1 MKLSEKLQEIE
12 RQIGL
17 PKPQKEP
24 SSHKQELLGIP
35 GQVKSVELGQFFLRE
50 ISFPLD
56 HPCGEDQLGALL
68 EHSATSLRLLCS
80 DQRIA
85 ELDFRKAVFLDV
97 ETTGLVGGTGTYA
110 FLVGVGGFDSSGFSI
125 RQYFM
130 RDFDEEMAM
139 LSGLNDFL
147 SPFTSLI
154 TYNGKRFDLPLLD
167 TRYHLCRLGLSLK
180 DPIHLDLLYP
190 TRRLWS
196 RRLPDC
202 SLATVEKEII
212 KVIRKVDIPGWLI
225 PSAYFRYIT
234 SAEQAYLPHI
244 FEHNIQD
251 ILTLVALA
259 HKACQAV
266 ESPLSA
272 GVEYPHDLYS
282 LGRIY
287 DRARDYSQ
295 SSHWYDQALNP
306 QLSPDLKVDLL
317 WRLSLACKRTGRWQ
331 KAVSLWDEMVASSDS
346 LLPWVELAKYYEHIA
361 KDITN
366 ARKMAKEALRRLETG
381 SWAQEFRLRQ
391 EKELL
396 HRLCRLN
403 RKMAGGSEPGELP

>member
-1 MKLSEKLQEIE
+1 MRPSEKLHEME
-12 RQIGL
+12 RQTGL
-17 PKPQKEP
+17 SGPQKGP
-24 SSHKQELLGIP
+24 CGQKAELLTIP
-35 GQVKSVELGQFFLRE
+35 GQVECVELGQFFWRE
-50 ISFPLD
+50 ICFPLD
-56 HPCGEDQLGALL
+56 HTYGEDHLGALL
-68 EHSATSLRLLCS
+68 EHSARSLRLLSS

-85 ELDFRKAVFLDV
+85 ELDFRRAVFLDV

-110 FLVGVGGFDSSGFSI
+110 FLVGVGEFSDQGFSI

-139 LSGLNDFL
+139 LSGLNAFL
-147 SPFTSLI
+147 SPFDSLV

-167 TRYHLCRLGLSLK
+167 TRYHLCRLGLNLK

-212 KVIRKVDIPGWLI
+212 KVSRKVDIPGWLI
-225 PSAYFRYIT
+225 PSAYFQYIT
-234 SAEQAYLPHI
+234 SGEQAYLPQI

-259 HKACQAV
+259 HKACQVV

-272 GVEYPHDLYS
+272 GVQHPDDLYS
-282 LGRIY
+282 LGLIY
-287 DRARDYSQ
+287 DRAKDYSQ
-295 SSHWYDQALNP
+295 SRHWYDQALNP
-306 QLSPDLKVDLL
+306 QLSAKLKVDLL

-331 KAVSLWDEMVASSDS
+331 KAVSLWEEMVTICDS
-346 LLPWVELAKYYEHIA
+346 LLPCVELAKYYEHIA
-361 KDITN
+361 KDISS
-366 ARKMAKEALRRLETG
+366 ARRMAKEALRRLEIGLCTRN
-381 SWAQEFRLRQ
+381 SEARQ

-396 HRLCRLN
+396 HRLRRLN
-403 RKMAGGSEPGELP
+403 RKMAGGSEKGESP